1 MRGALGGAIHQTVH
15 SCEQCSAAGCMC
27 TAADGALQRMVHSCG
42 QCNTAGGAQLL
53 AVPSSTVQNK
63 TRCRPMTQFPYGWAP
78 SEVFYNVPQLGN
90 TPLK

>member
-1 MRGALGGAIHQTVH
+1 MQYSGRCTRLRTVQY
-15 SCEQCSAAGCMC
+15 SGRCMC
-27 TAADGALQRMVHSCG
+27 TAADGAVQRMVHSCG
-42 QCNTAGGAQLL
+42 QCNTAGGAQLR

-63 TRCRPMTQFPYGWAP
+63 IRCRPMTQFPYGWAP